1 MKKAVMCVVALG
13 AAMCVGIY
21 GAPTRVAHAGSE
33 VDCSKAEKWV
43 KRSSSYDK
51 GTIVSYKVRSSDF
64 HYHAFKCDSG
74 YCTSEPTKSRDWQ
87 DLGECKYGT
96 DPH

>member
-1 MKKAVMCVVALG
+1 MNKSGLCLVVLG
-13 AAMCVGIY
+13 ALVASIHGTS
-21 GAPTRVAHAGSE
+21 TREAHAGDGY
-33 VDCSKAEKWV
+33 DCAKAEKWV
-43 KRSSSYDK
+43 KRTSSYDRS
-51 GTIVSYKVRSSDF
+51 TVVSYKVRSSDF